1 MIRVVELAKDLRAQ
15 LRPLQQHD
23 SSFYT
28 AKGVLIAVY
37 TLDYRHVHKGL
48 EEISGVRRDDFP
60 SGGDEN
66 VAAASHSVIRMLGLC
81 VL

>member
-1 MIRVVELAKDLRAQ
+1 MSRVVQLAKDLISQ

-23 SSFYT
+23 PSFLT
-28 AKGVLIAVY
+28 AKGVIIAAY
-37 TLDYRHVHKGL
+37 TFDDRHVHKVL
-48 EEISGVRRDDFP
+48 DEISGVRRDDFP

-66 VAAASHSVIRMLGLC
+66 VATASTAVIRMLGLC